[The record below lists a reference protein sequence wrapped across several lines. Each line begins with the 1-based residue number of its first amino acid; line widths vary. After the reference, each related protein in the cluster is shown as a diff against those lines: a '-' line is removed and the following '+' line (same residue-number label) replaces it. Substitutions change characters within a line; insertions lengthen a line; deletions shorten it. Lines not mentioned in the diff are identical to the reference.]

1 MVNELKKRLPPYIS
15 YRTFQHFIEMLQQDG
30 VPARIDRSFWGEKY
44 SGSVGTQL
52 ISALRYLELIDNE
65 NVPTL
70 NLKELVQRRGGQRID
85 VLKHITTNSYVFIM
99 GKDFD
104 GQKATHQQMQELF
117 HKNFDLKDDVARKC
131 IKFFVSLATE
141 ADVKVSPFILKNFRN
156 SQNSTIVKKP
166 SRKNAERTKIID
178 AEPVA
183 LAEIPRA
190 SPSGELMGNLLKKFP
205 ELDPSWPEAVKLK
218 WFDAFFEM
226 LKRNFD
232 GLNGNGSIGGNG
244 IKG

>member
-1 MVNELKKRLPPYIS
+1 MANELKKRLPPYIS
-15 YRTFQHFIEMLQQDG
+15 YRTFQHFIEMLEQES
-30 VPARIDRSFWGEKY
+30 VIPSRIDRSYWGEKY

-52 ISALRYLELIDNE
+52 IGALHFLGLVGND

-70 NLKELVQRRGGQRID
+70 DLKELVQRRGSQRNE
-85 VLKHITTNSYVFIM
+85 VLKHITTNAYVFVL

-104 GQKATHQQMQELF
+104 GQKATHAQMEELL
-117 HKNFDLKDDVARKC
+117 HKNFQLTDDVARKC

-141 ADVKVSPFILKNFRN
+141 ADVKVSPFILKNHRN
-156 SQNSTIVKKP
+156 SPNSTIVKKP
-166 SRKNAERTKIID
+166 SRKITARTKTD
-178 AEPVA
+178 YVEPTA
-183 LAEIPRA
+183 LEEIPKT

-205 ELDPSWPEAVKLK
+205 ELDPSWPDEVKLK

-232 GLNGNGSIGGNG
+232 GSNSNGS
-244 IKG
+244 KG

>member
-15 YRTFQHFIEMLQQDG
+15 YRTFQHFIEMLEQES
-30 VPARIDRSFWGEKY
+30 VLPSRIDRSYWGDKF

-52 ISALRYLELIDNE
+52 IGALHFLGLIGNDSA
-65 NVPTL
+65 PTL
-70 NLKELVQRRGGQRID
+70 HLKELVQRRGSQRNE
-85 VLKHITTNSYVFIM
+85 VLKQITVDSYVFVL

-104 GQKATHQQMQELF
+104 GQKATHQQMEELL
-117 HKNFDLKDDVARKC
+117 HKNFQLTDDVARKC

-141 ADVKVSPFILKNFRN
+141 ADVKVSPFILKNHRN
-156 SQNSTIVKKP
+156 SPNSTIIKKP
-166 SRKNAERTKIID
+166 SRKITARTKIDYI
-178 AEPVA
+178 EPTMFE
-183 LAEIPRA
+183 EIPKT

-205 ELDPSWPEAVKLK
+205 ELDPAWTDEVKLK

-232 GLNGNGSIGGNG
+232 VTNGNGG
-244 IKG
+244 KG